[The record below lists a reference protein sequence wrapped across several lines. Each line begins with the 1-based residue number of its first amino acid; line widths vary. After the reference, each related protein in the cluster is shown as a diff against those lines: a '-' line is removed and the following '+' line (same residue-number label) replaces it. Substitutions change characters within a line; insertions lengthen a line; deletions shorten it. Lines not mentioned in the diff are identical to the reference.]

1 LAKMAYAD
9 EEDTPLAA
17 AAAAAVY
24 VRRGL
29 KGTFAKPK
37 QTRIITIANQKGGV
51 GKTTSAVNLAASM
64 ALAGLN
70 VLVID
75 LDPQGNASTAF
86 GIDHYEDASGS
97 FDVLLDGEAIADMMS
112 AAEGFDSLWVLPA
125 TLDLA
130 GADIELISTVDE
142 AKRPFLLKQALA
154 DFLADHE
161 MDYVFIDCPPSL
173 GMLTINALAAVK
185 EVLIPIQCEF
195 YALEGVQQLLRTIE
209 FAKER
214 LNPELEVST
223 ILLTMY
229 NSTTNLSASV
239 VEEVRGYF
247 GKKVLE
253 TVIPRSIYVA
263 EAPSFGQSVMTYDP
277 GSTGA
282 VAYLAAAREITERKQ
297 KG

>member
-1 LAKMAYAD
+1 MAYAD

-29 KGTFAKPK
+29 KGTFTKPK

-97 FDVLLDGEAIADMMS
+97 FDVLLDGEAITDMMS
-112 AAEGFDSLWVLPA
+112 AAQGFDSLWVLPA

-154 DFLADHE
+154 DFLAEHE
-161 MDYVFIDCPPSL
+161 MDYIFIDCPPSL
-173 GMLTINALAAVK
+173 GLLTINALAAVK

-239 VEEVRGYF
+239 VEEVRNYF

>member
-1 LAKMAYAD
+1 MAYAD
-9 EEDTPLAA
+9 DEDTPLAA

-97 FDVLLDGEAIADMMS
+97 FDVLLDGESIADMMS
-112 AAEGFDSLWVLPA
+112 AAQGFDSLWVLPA

-142 AKRPFLLKQALA
+142 AKRPFLLKAALA
-154 DFLADHE
+154 EFLAEHE

-173 GMLTINALAAVK
+173 GLLTINALAAVK

-214 LNPELEVST
+214 LNPDLEVST

>member
-1 LAKMAYAD
+1 MAYAD

-130 GADIELISTVDE
+130 GADIELISTVAE
-142 AKRPFLLKQALA
+142 AERPFLLKQALA

>member
-1 LAKMAYAD
+1 MAYAD

-64 ALAGLN
+64 SLAGLN

-97 FDVLLDGEAIADMMS
+97 FDVLLDGESIADMMS
-112 AAEGFDSLWVLPA
+112 AAQGFDSLWVLPA

-142 AKRPFLLKQALA
+142 AKRPFLLKAALA

-173 GMLTINALAAVK
+173 GLLTINALAAVK

-229 NSTTNLSASV
+229 NATTNLSASV

>member
-1 LAKMAYAD
+1 MAYAD

-86 GIDHYEDASGS
+86 GIDHYEDASVS
-97 FDVLLDGEAIADMMS
+97 FDVLLDGEAISDMMS

-161 MDYVFIDCPPSL
+161 MDYIFIDCPPSL
-173 GMLTINALAAVK
+173 GLLTINALAAVK

-229 NSTTNLSASV
+229 SSTTNLSASV
-239 VEEVRGYF
+239 VEEVRNYF

>member
-1 LAKMAYAD
+1 MAYGD

-51 GKTTSAVNLAASM
+51 GKTTTAVNLAASM

-112 AAEGFDSLWVLPA
+112 AAQGFDSLWVLPA

-173 GMLTINALAAVK
+173 GLLTINALAAVK

-239 VEEVRGYF
+239 VEEVRSYF

>member
-1 LAKMAYAD
+1 MAYAED
-9 EEDTPLAA
+9 EDTPLAT

-37 QTRIITIANQKGGV
+37 STRIITIVNQKGGV
-51 GKTTSAVNLAASM
+51 GKTTSAVNLAAAM
-64 ALAGLN
+64 GLAGLN

-97 FDVLLDGEAIADMMS
+97 FDVLLDGAPIANMMTQ
-112 AAEGFDSLWVLPA
+112 AQGFDSLWVLPA

-130 GADIELISTVDE
+130 GADIELITTVAE
-142 AKRPFLLKQALA
+142 AKRPFLLKTALSQ
-154 DFLADHE
+154 FLAEHE

-173 GMLTINALAAVK
+173 GLLTINALAAVK

-209 FAKER
+209 FVKER
-214 LNPELEVST
+214 INPELEVST

-229 NSTTNLSASV
+229 NSTTNLSSSV

-247 GKKVLE
+247 GKKVLA
-253 TVIPRSIYVA
+253 TVIPRSTYVA

-282 VAYLAAAREITERKQ
+282 VAYLAAAREITERKA

>member
-1 LAKMAYAD
+1 MSNT
-9 EEDTPLAA
+9 EEEETPLAS
-17 AAAAAVY
+17 AAAAAVF

-29 KGTFAKPK
+29 KGSFAKPK
-37 QTRIITIANQKGGV
+37 ATRIITIVNQKGGV
-51 GKTTSAVNLAASM
+51 GKTTSAVNLAAAM
-64 ALAGLN
+64 GLAGLN

-97 FDVLLDGEAIADMMS
+97 FDVLLDGASIAEMVS
-112 AAEGFDSLWVLPA
+112 PAQGFESLWVLPA

-130 GADIELISTVDE
+130 GADIELITSVPE
-142 AKRPFLLKQALA
+142 LERPFLLKVALTQ
-154 DFLADHE
+154 FLTDHE

-173 GMLTINALAAVK
+173 GLLTINALAAVQ

-209 FAKER
+209 FVKER
-214 LNPELEVST
+214 LNPELDVST

-229 NSTTNLSASV
+229 NPSTNLSTSV

-247 GKKVLE
+247 GNKVLE
-253 TVIPRSIYVA
+253 TVIPRSTYVA

-282 VAYLAAAREITERKQ
+282 VAYLAAAREITDRKW